1 MLIRQLCLVSLP
13 FFLLAGCASSE
24 RAETLYAQRCLGC
37 HGAAGKGDGPM
48 TASLPVSVPD
58 FRDTVNYRSVIQIR
72 KVIQD
77 GKGIMPA
84 YAPALSGAEIQD
96 LVWMVRVL
104 SQQGRTLEWWERF
117 EPLVWAHCSVP
128 WEYVLGYDQPVE
140 SEKPG

>member
-1 MLIRQLCLVSLP
+1 
-13 FFLLAGCASSE
+13 
-24 RAETLYAQRCLGC
+24 
-37 HGAAGKGDGPM
+37 M

-117 EPLVWAHCSVP
+117 EPIVWAHCSVP

>member
-13 FFLLAGCASSE
+13 FFLLAGCTPSE
-24 RAETLYAQRCLGC
+24 RMERLYAQRCLGC
-37 HGAAGKGDGPM
+37 HGASGRGDGPM
-48 TASLPVSVPD
+48 TASLPVPVPD

-117 EPLVWAHCSVP
+117 EPIVWAHCSVP

>member
-1 MLIRQLCLVSLP
+1 MWIHRLLVLNVLLSG
-13 FFLLAGCASSE
+13 LAGCASSE

-48 TASLPVSVPD
+48 ADSLPVSVPD

-104 SQQGRTLEWWERF
+104 SQQDRTLEWWERF
-117 EPLVWAHCSVP
+117 EPIVWAHCSVP
-128 WEYVLGYDQPVE
+128 WEFVLGYDQPVE

>member
-13 FFLLAGCASSE
+13 FFLLAGCTPSE
-24 RAETLYAQRCLGC
+24 RMERLYAQRCLGC

-104 SQQGRTLEWWERF
+104 SQQDRALEWWERF